1 MKKLILSFLAF
12 GIISSG
18 ISQAVSDRTT
28 VPIAVNLNQVLRLNI
43 LNGGNIEFTFNTISQ
58 YESGINSAGGT
69 VGNVAGVP
77 GPLPAAVAGAGGF
90 YQTQFT
96 VAASNNWEIHMG
108 AEDATL
114 IGTDNAANTLAL
126 DNIGYSI
133 ASTGNH
139 EFNAGVGGVAGEVLI
154 STPTANGANIVAL
167 TQFPGAAA
175 LVDYDPLS
183 AANEGNAG
191 NIADNAITITWRVGT
206 AEGTM
211 NTVALINQDVPA
223 DRYVT
228 NVLFD
233 LQLDQ

>member
-1 MKKLILSFLAF
+1 MKKLILFLFAF
-12 GIISSG
+12 GIISTG

-43 LNGGNIEFTFNTISQ
+43 LQGGNIEFTFNTIGQ
-58 YESGINSAGGT
+58 YESGINSGGGT
-69 VGNVAGVP
+69 VGNFTA
-77 GPLPAAVAGAGGF
+77 PLAGAGGF

-96 VAASNNWEIHMG
+96 VASSNNWEIHMG

-114 IGTDNAANTLAL
+114 IGTDNAGTLAL
-126 DNIGYSI
+126 DNIGYSL

-139 EFNAGVGGVAGEVLI
+139 KFNAGVGGVAGEVLI
-154 STPTANGANIVAL
+154 SSPTGNGANIVPL

-175 LVDYDPLS
+175 LVDYDPAS

-191 NIADNAITITWRVGT
+191 NISDNAITITWRVGT

-211 NTVALINQDVPA
+211 NAVALINQDVPA

>member
-1 MKKLILSFLAF
+1 MKKLILSFFAF
-12 GIISSG
+12 GIISAG

-69 VGNVAGVP
+69 VGSFTGGVGGVP
-77 GPLPAAVAGAGGF
+77 VGGAGGF

-96 VAASNNWEIHMG
+96 VASSNNWEIHMG

-126 DNIGYSI
+126 DNIGYDLT
-133 ASTGNH
+133 ATGNH
-139 EFNAGVGGVAGEVLI
+139 VFNAGVGGVAGEVLI
-154 STPTANGANIVAL
+154 SSPTANGANIVPL

-175 LVDYDPLS
+175 LVDYDPAS

-191 NIADNAITITWRVGT
+191 NIADNAITIRWRVGT

-211 NTVALINQDVPA
+211 NQVALINQDVTA